1 MIIFRGTLHAFHHM
15 MIRVIPR
22 MEKEGPKMKNALIAV
37 VAAVALSLGS
47 WALAA
52 SSQQG
57 HGDMAGSGAM
67 GQGMAEGTF
76 THQAVDQGVRAEF
89 QIMSLASMKMKDT
102 GGATHHVMVKFTRED
117 KNESLRNVIGKIKVI
132 SPSGKEQTE
141 TLKDYG
147 GMYAANFSFS
157 EKGNYGIICLFK
169 AGDQQHLIK
178 FWYPH
183 TS

>member
-1 MIIFRGTLHAFHHM
+1 
-15 MIRVIPR
+15 
-22 MEKEGPKMKNALIAV
+22 MEKEGPEMKNALIAV
-37 VAAVALSLGS
+37 VAAVTLSLGS

-52 SSQQG
+52 SPHQG
-57 HGDMAGSGAM
+57 HGEMAGSGAM

-102 GGATHHVMVKFTRED
+102 GAATHHVMVKFLQAD
-117 KNESLRNVIGKIKVI
+117 KNEPLRNVMGKIKVV

-141 TLKDYG
+141 TLKDYSG
-147 GMYAANFSFS
+147 VYAANFSFP
-157 EKGNYGIICLFK
+157 EKGNYGVICLFK

-183 TS
+183 T